1 MKKENRKLLIKKYF
15 ESKNFTKHNI
25 DSFDEFIENGMQK
38 VVNEFGE
45 IAPDILPI
53 GVRDLRIK
61 LGKIWIDDPQIKEAD
76 GSTNKILPM
85 EARLRDLTYESPI
98 MLEMTSIQGGEE
110 REKQNIQIGSLPIML
125 RSKKC
130 YLNNMK
136 EDELIK
142 AGEDPYDPGAYF
154 IINGTE
160 RAIVI
165 VEDLISNK
173 ILIDEKNIGTYPYVG
188 RIFSQDGKY
197 NIPHSFEKSKDGT
210 VYISFTKIQKIPF
223 VLLMKALGI
232 TKDKDILEA
241 VSTNSDFS
249 SDLYIN
255 LYETK
260 NYKNEEEALG
270 FIGKKMGITIKEKR
284 VERAEG
290 LIDRFLL
297 PHLGHSK
304 EDRIQKAKFIGRAVK
319 KLLLVSYGKIDEDDK
334 DHYSNKR
341 LRLCG
346 DSLETLFRHS
356 FRMLMGDAKYN
367 FERLVKRGK
376 MPNLKS
382 VIRSQLLTQRL
393 RSSMATGEWP
403 GNRHGI
409 SQHLDR
415 LNYFATIS
423 HVRRI
428 VSLLA
433 ASREN
438 FEARDL
444 HPTHWGRLCASETPE
459 GVPIG
464 LRKNLALTCEISTSP
479 EMEEKDIIT
488 KLKDKGLEN

>member
-1 MKKENRKLLIKKYF
+1 MKEEDSKFLVKKYF
-15 ESKNFTKHNI
+15 ESKKFTKHNI
-25 DSFDEFIENGMQK
+25 DSFNEFIEKGMQK

-45 IAPDILPI
+45 ITPDILPI
-53 GVRDLRIK
+53 GIRDLRIK
-61 LGKIWIDDPQIKEAD
+61 LGKVWVETPQIKEAD
-76 GSTNKILPM
+76 GSTNKIMPM
-85 EARLRDLTYESPI
+85 EARLRDLTYEAPI
-98 MLEMTSIQGGEE
+98 MLEMTAVQGGEE
-110 REKQNIQIGSLPIML
+110 REKQSIQIGSLPIML

-136 EDELIK
+136 EKELVK

-173 ILIDEKNIGTYPYVG
+173 LLVNEKKTGTYPFVG
-188 RIFSQDGKY
+188 KLFSQDGKY
-197 NIPHSFEKSKDGT
+197 NIPHTFQKGKDGM
-210 VYISFTKIQKIPF
+210 VYISFTKIQKTPF
-223 VLLMKALGI
+223 VLIMKALGL
-232 TKDKDILEA
+232 TKDKDIIEA
-241 VSTNSDFS
+241 VSQNSDFS

-255 LYETK
+255 LYETRNIK
-260 NYKNEEEALG
+260 KREEALERL
-270 FIGKKMGITIKEKR
+270 GKKMGITIPEKR

-290 LIDRFLL
+290 LLDRFLL

-304 EDRIQKAKFIGRAVK
+304 EDRIQKARFIGRAVK
-319 KLLLVSYGKIDEDDK
+319 KLLMVSYGNIKADDK

-376 MPNLKS
+376 MPNLRS
-382 VIRSQLLTQRL
+382 VIRSQLLTSRL

-423 HVRRI
+423 HVRRV
-428 VSLLA
+428 VSLLT

-459 GVPIG
+459 GVNVG
-464 LRKNLALTCEISTSP
+464 LRKNLAVTCEVSTSSDI
-479 EMEEKDIIT
+479 EEKDVIS
-488 KLKDKGLEN
+488 KLKKVGLEN